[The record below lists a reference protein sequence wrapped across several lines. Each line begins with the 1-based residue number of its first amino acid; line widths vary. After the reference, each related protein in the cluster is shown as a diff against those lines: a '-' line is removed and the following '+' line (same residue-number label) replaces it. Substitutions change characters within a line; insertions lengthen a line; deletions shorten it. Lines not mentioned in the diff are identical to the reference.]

1 MGLIARIFWVSWYIW
16 PFLQLLF
23 LRIIALSSESFP
35 LRLFIEWKLDMFFH
49 ILRHRVSVRKIRT
62 KTRIRISSS
71 ICRHSMRI
79 SFLSVRREAFEELL
93 WNFRVLG
100 TRRSWR
106 RTFRPSRAQM
116 HVSSFR
122 SYLKLLNY
130 RWRTIIHRYVAVE
143 VVVVEIPCAWVVQLL
158 YDV

>member
-1 MGLIARIFWVSWYIW
+1 MKTYMGLIARIFWVSWYIW

-35 LRLFIEWKLDMFFH
+35 LRLFIEWKLGTFSV
-49 ILRHRVSVRKIRT
+49 ILRL
-62 KTRIRISSS
+62 RISVLNF
-71 ICRHSMRI
+71 RLR
-79 SFLSVRREAFEELL
+79 FLSVRREAFEELL